1 MTRFEP
7 GSTVPT
13 TINNKLNAIN
23 SLFILLKKIMV
34 IVEWSVGSIFPQTI
48 QVRIPTI
55 FEILT
60 L

>member
-7 GSTVPT
+7 GSTAPT